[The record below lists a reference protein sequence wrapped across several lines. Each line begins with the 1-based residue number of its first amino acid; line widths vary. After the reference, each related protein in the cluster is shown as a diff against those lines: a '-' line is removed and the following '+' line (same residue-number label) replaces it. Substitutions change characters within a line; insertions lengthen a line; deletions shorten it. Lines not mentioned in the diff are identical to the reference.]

1 MILSIDQGTT
11 GTTVLIINPE
21 GEIIGRSY
29 SEIKQ
34 IFPRPGWVSH
44 DAENIWETV
53 LTKLFL
59 VNCQKKIYEEVK
71 SEL

>member
-11 GTTVLIINPE
+11 GTTVLIINPG

-34 IFPRPGWVSH
+34 LYPHPGWVSH
-44 DAENIWETV
+44 DAD
-53 LTKLFL
+53 FL
-59 VNCQKKIYEEVK
+59 SFPPKMLSFCP
-71 SEL
+71 